1 MLSRVSNRSIF
12 AVLASAIFG
21 RLATALAQAIA
32 AFYLSPEEFG
42 LYATGMGVLIVTGLL
57 RGGGTGNHFLTMRP
71 EEFRSDG
78 GRFFRYAL
86 MFGAFAAVLTIA
98 TAVPVASA
106 FARSKDYAESDLRNV
121 LIVLGINLL
130 ATTSTTYPRAR
141 MASGLR
147 FGELSLV
154 DTCTGAAKLGA
165 TWLLAATGWG
175 ALSLAAPVLIAS
187 LIESSWTWPRCGL
200 ASGEL
205 RTSPGWLK
213 RTVREMRLPL
223 VMAILATLN
232 SQTDTLIGSV
242 MLPVTVIGYYFF
254 ATQIASQPSNLIAN
268 SLRSMLSPITAA
280 VRGDPERERASIR
293 DTFAMAMVF
302 APLVSMAL
310 PAIFE
315 SFERA
320 VWNGKWADSRWPIF
334 ILSGTLTYPTAVQLI
349 AAPLAGIRDWGSA
362 IRIDA
367 SRAVSKIAGA
377 GIGAAIILTAQTGVG
392 SSALILASCVGIA
405 SAFASTVEIFRVM
418 TAARMS
424 RPTILYELYSTPLA
438 ALLSALAASGLAHS
452 IVSGLQGELE
462 ARTIAAIECV
472 LASSIYGILAL
483 ILLRFGYTS
492 ALERFIAALPPALN
506 RVAKRVAVL

>member
-1 MLSRVSNRSIF
+1 
-12 AVLASAIFG
+12 
-21 RLATALAQAIA
+21 
-32 AFYLSPEEFG
+32 
-42 LYATGMGVLIVTGLL
+42 
-57 RGGGTGNHFLTMRP
+57 
-71 EEFRSDG
+71 
-78 GRFFRYAL
+78 
-86 MFGAFAAVLTIA
+86 MFGAFAAALTIS

-106 FARSKDYAESDLRNV
+106 FARSKDYPESDLRNV

-130 ATTSTTYPRAR
+130 ATTSASYPRAR

-154 DTCTGAAKLGA
+154 DTCSGAAKLGT

-175 ALSLAAPVLIAS
+175 ALSLATPILIAS
-187 LIESSWTWPRCGL
+187 IIESFWTWPRCGL

-213 RTVREMRLPL
+213 RTVLEMRLPL

-254 ATQIASQPSNLIAN
+254 ATQIASQPSSLIAN
-268 SLRSMLSPITAA
+268 SLRSMLAPVTAA
-280 VRGDPERERASIR
+280 IRGDPDRERASIR

-302 APLVSMAL
+302 APIVSMAL
-310 PAIFE
+310 PAMFD

-334 ILSGTLTYPTAVQLI
+334 ILSGTFIYPTALQLI
-349 AAPLAGIRDWGSA
+349 SAPLAGIRAWGSA

-367 SRAVSKIAGA
+367 MRAVSKIAGA
-377 GIGAAIILTAQTGVG
+377 GVAAAIILIAQPSIG

-405 SAFASTVEIFRVM
+405 SAVASTVDIFRVM
-418 TAARMS
+418 TGVGMS

-438 ALLSALAASGLAHS
+438 ALLSALAAGGLAHS
-452 IVSGLQGELE
+452 IASGLQSQVD
-462 ARTIAAIECV
+462 ARTLAVIECAF
-472 LASSIYGILAL
+472 ASSVYGVLAL

-492 ALERFIAALPPALN
+492 ALERFVAALPPVLG
-506 RVAKRVAVL
+506 RVVRRIAML